1 MAKLKDTFDKASI
14 CAIVKIPLSM
24 RNKPDKLMWVANN
37 HENFTV
43 RSAYFLQQGVMT
55 STERSMWK
63 KLWNLK
69 IHERYKML
77 LWRIALNILPTRQ
90 RLQELGQVL
99 DAKCP
104 LCNCEE
110 ESSIHLFKEC
120 VVVKALWFG
129 GRWNVR
135 IDHWPSMS
143 IFQLVQFVVD
153 PPLNFLSTEL
163 TEAQFQTMVVVTWEQ
178 IWSIRNKVIFQMA
191 KVKIDVLL
199 AVIEKKF

>member
-1 MAKLKDTFDKASI
+1 
-14 CAIVKIPLSM
+14 
-24 RNKPDKLMWVANN
+24 
-37 HENFTV
+37 
-43 RSAYFLQQGVMT
+43 MT

-69 IHERYKML
+69 IYERYKML
-77 LWRIALNILPTRQ
+77 FWRIALNILPTRQ

-135 IDHWPSMS
+135 IDH
-143 IFQLVQFVVD
+143 
-153 PPLNFLSTEL
+153 
-163 TEAQFQTMVVVTWEQ
+163 
-178 IWSIRNKVIFQMA
+178 
-191 KVKIDVLL
+191 
-199 AVIEKKF
+199 

>member
-1 MAKLKDTFDKASI
+1 MEGNMGAQL
-14 CAIVKIPLSM
+14 
-24 RNKPDKLMWVANN
+24 
-37 HENFTV
+37 
-43 RSAYFLQQGVMT
+43 
-55 STERSMWK
+55 
-63 KLWNLK
+63 
-69 IHERYKML
+69 HERLKML

-90 RLQELGQVL
+90 RLQELRQL

-163 TEAQFQTMVVVTWEQ
+163 TEAQFQTMVVVIWEQ
-178 IWSIRNKVIFQMA
+178 IWSIRNKVIFQKA

-199 AVIEKKF
+199 AIIHREELPGACGSPRAAALKQKFKAN